1 MRLNFHHGVWKAAAY
16 NFWLNFTLIATI
28 IASIVVLNSALEFW
42 RPGTNR
48 SIGLS
53 IGGAFIAIAVHA
65 TILKGKSGFAAIASS
80 DDSFLPFLL
89 RAAAF
94 SIAGLAIS
102 LKALSAIKDTDPFYV
117 LVIVILGCALLEAV
131 LLSMWGTCLPAVII
145 GADGGFAAAGARG
158 GKVFTYTLLRLTFCN
173 GTLLAVAF
181 IFWYM
186 ARAILQTDGLIW
198 SEENGF
204 SGAVLLVQIIFF
216 TIFAFQTV
224 MLATVLSR
232 AFLMAEAKLTESKP
246 I

>member
-1 MRLNFHHGVWKAAAY
+1 LRLNFHHGVWKATAY
-16 NFWLNFTLIATI
+16 NFRLNFALIATI
-28 IASIVVLNSALEFW
+28 IASIVVLNIALEFW

-48 SIGLS
+48 SVGSS
-53 IGGAFIAIAVHA
+53 IGGTFIAIAVHA

-80 DDSFLPFLL
+80 NDALLPFLF

-94 SIAGLAIS
+94 AIVVLVIS
-102 LKALSAIKDTDPFYV
+102 LKALSAIRDTDPNYI
-117 LVIVILGCALLEAV
+117 LVIVVLGCAFMEAV
-131 LLSMWGTCLPAVII
+131 LLSTWGTCLPAVII
-145 GADGGFAAAGARG
+145 GADGSFAAAGARG
-158 GKVFTYTLLRLTFCN
+158 SKVFTYTLLRLIFCN
-173 GTLLAVAF
+173 GTLMAVAY

-186 ARAILQTDGLIW
+186 ARVILESDGLMW

-204 SGAVLLVQIIFF
+204 SVAVFAAQIVFF

-232 AFLMAEAKLTESKP
+232 AFLIAEAKLPKAQP

>member
-1 MRLNFHHGVWKAAAY
+1 MRLNFRHGVWKAAAY
-16 NFWLNFTLIATI
+16 NFRLNFALIATI
-28 IASIVVLNSALEFW
+28 IASIVVLNIVLEFW

-53 IGGAFIAIAVHA
+53 IGGTLIAIAVHA

-80 DDSFLPFLL
+80 DDAFLPFLF

-94 SIAGLAIS
+94 TIVVLVIS
-102 LKALSAIKDTDPFYV
+102 LKALSAIKDTDPFYI
-117 LVIVILGCALLEAV
+117 LVIVVLGCALLEAV

-145 GADGGFAAAGARG
+145 GGDGSFAAAGARCS
-158 GKVFTYTLLRLTFCN
+158 KVFTYTLLRLIFCN
-173 GTLLAVAF
+173 GTLLAIAY

-186 ARAILQTDGLIW
+186 ARAILESDGLVW

-204 SGAVLLVQIIFF
+204 SIAVFLAQIIFF

-232 AFLMAEAKLTESKP
+232 AYLIAEAKLSKP
-246 I
+246 EPI